1 MDTFLP
7 IFPTAY
13 LPSVLYLAHVAMFPS
28 IAIERKET
36 FPKQTFRNRMTIAT
50 GNGVQTLTVPVVRPN
65 GNHTRT
71 EEMEVSYGEPWNIR
85 HWRAIVTAYNT
96 SPFFLY
102 YQDDL
107 ERIFMERHTL
117 LIELN
122 DKLLHYL
129 LQKLKIACDILFTEE
144 YAPAGNPADD
154 YRYTLVS
161 KRPTTQYA
169 LPPYSQVFDTR
180 IGFQPNMSGI
190 DLLFNLGPE
199 AGLYIKSLA
208 STLEKP
214 RP

>member
-1 MDTFLP
+1 MEISLP

-13 LPSVLYLAHVAMFPS
+13 LPSVLYLAYVAKFQS
-28 IAIERKET
+28 IAIERMET

-50 GNGVQTLTVPVVRPN
+50 GNGVQTLTVPVVRPY

-71 EEMEVSYGEPWNIR
+71 EDMEIGYGESWHIR

-107 ERIFMERHTL
+107 EKILMARHTL
-117 LIELN
+117 LINLN
-122 DKLLHYL
+122 DSLLHFL
-129 LQKLKIACDILFTEE
+129 LQKLKINCDICYTED
-144 YAPAGNPADD
+144 YTPASPTLHD
-154 YRYTLVS
+154 YRYTLAN
-161 KRPTTQYA
+161 KRSTIQYS

-208 STLEKP
+208 SSIGEPLA
-214 RP
+214 

>member
-1 MDTFLP
+1 MP

-13 LPSVLYLAHVAMFPS
+13 LPSVLYLAHVALFPA

-50 GNGVQTLTVPVVRPN
+50 GNGLQTLTVPVVRPH

-71 EEMEVSYGEPWNIR
+71 EEMEISYGEPWNIR

-107 ERIFMERHTL
+107 EKILMERHAH
-117 LIELN
+117 LIDLN
-122 DKLLHYL
+122 DKLLRYL
-129 LQKLKIACDILFTEE
+129 LQKLKIACDIHITEE
-144 YAPAGNPADD
+144 YLPAASTAHD

-161 KRPTTQYA
+161 KRPTIQCT

-214 RP
+214 LP

>member
-13 LPSVLYLAHVAMFPS
+13 LPSVLYLAHVAMFPA

-50 GNGVQTLTVPVVRPN
+50 GNGVQILTVPVVRPH

-85 HWRAIVTAYNT
+85 HW
-96 SPFFLY
+96 PFFLY

-107 ERIFMERHTL
+107 KKILMERHTR
-117 LIELN
+117 LIDLN

-129 LQKLKIACDILFTEE
+129 LQKLKIACDIQFTEE
-144 YAPAGNPADD
+144 YAPADTPAND

-161 KRPTTQYA
+161 KRAMTQYA